1 MKELRNEFDRETS
14 FTDLD
19 KAKFYYTPSNMC
31 DREDYLGDDWD
42 AYVKKYNEYKTS
54 IQDATSLEELAEV
67 LNRYTDIF
75 DNGTE
80 YKVINHSNLKTH
92 RTASGLSQS
101 QLSAASDVNLQ
112 MIQKYEMGVKDINKA
127 QAGTLLKL
135 AKTLNC
141 TIEDL
146 LEEEHL

>member
-1 MKELRNEFDRETS
+1 MSK
-14 FTDLD
+14 
-19 KAKFYYTPSNMC
+19 
-31 DREDYLGDDWD
+31 
-42 AYVKKYNEYKTS
+42 
-54 IQDATSLEELAEV
+54 
-67 LNRYTDIF
+67 
-75 DNGTE
+75 
-80 YKVINHSNLKTH
+80 LKTY
-92 RTASGLSQS
+92 REKAGLSQS
-101 QLSAASDVNLQ
+101 QLADASGVNLQ